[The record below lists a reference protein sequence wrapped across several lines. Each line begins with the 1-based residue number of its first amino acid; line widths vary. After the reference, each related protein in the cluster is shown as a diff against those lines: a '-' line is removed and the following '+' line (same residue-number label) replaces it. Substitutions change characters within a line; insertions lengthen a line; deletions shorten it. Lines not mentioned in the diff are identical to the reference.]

1 MPPVWVR
8 EYTQNGFRVIA
19 VVKYFGAKIRS
30 GSVVNRLG
38 NCEQFS
44 LSARLPDHL

>member
-1 MPPVWVR
+1 MR
-8 EYTQNGFRVIA
+8 EYTQKRFCVIA

-38 NCEQFS
+38 NGEQFS
-44 LSARLPDHL
+44 LPEGLSDHL